1 MIKAN
6 IIYTFNKYDQETI
19 TLDLNLEDLNNI
31 NQVVNVEMNREVKF
45 ISHLIQNSFNDYE
58 KYLVDDLKKMSICLQ
73 VKNEKIFKKFSYLNK
88 VIERWGKYFFNQK
101 NCDVVENEILLH
113 AQAIKFF

>member
-19 TLDLNLEDLNNI
+19 TLDLNLKDLNNI

-58 KYLVDDLKKMSICLQ
+58 KYLKNFRILIKSLKDGASIFLI
-73 VKNEKIFKKFSYLNK
+73 KKI
-88 VIERWGKYFFNQK
+88 VM
-101 NCDVVENEILLH
+101 
-113 AQAIKFF
+113 

>member
-6 IIYTFNKYDQETI
+6 IIYTFDKYDQETI
-19 TLDLNLEDLNNI
+19 TIDLNLKDLGNI
-31 NQVVNVEMNREVKF
+31 NEVKF
-45 ISHLIQNSFNDYE
+45 ISYLIQNSFNDYE
-58 KYLVDDLKKMSICLQ
+58 KYLVDDLKKMSIHLKI
-73 VKNEKIFKKFSYLNK
+73 KNEKIFKKFSYLNK

-101 NCDVVENEILLH
+101 NCDVVEKEILLH

>member
-6 IIYTFNKYDQETI
+6 IIYTFDKYDQETI
-19 TLDLNLEDLNNI
+19 TLDLNLKDLGRI
-31 NQVVNVEMNREVKF
+31 NEVKF
-45 ISHLIQNSFNDYE
+45 ISYLIQNSFNDYE

>member
-6 IIYTFNKYDQETI
+6 IIYTFDKYDQETI
-19 TLDLNLEDLNNI
+19 TLDLNLENLGRI
-31 NQVVNVEMNREVKF
+31 NEVKF
-45 ISHLIQNSFNDYE
+45 ISYLIQNSFNDYE

-113 AQAIKFF
+113 AQAVKFF

>member
-6 IIYTFNKYDQETI
+6 IIYTFDKYDQETI
-19 TLDLNLEDLNNI
+19 TLDLNLKDLGNI
-31 NQVVNVEMNREVKF
+31 SEVKF

>member
-6 IIYTFNKYDQETI
+6 IIYTFDKYDQETI
-19 TLDLNLEDLNNI
+19 TLDLNLEDLGRI
-31 NQVVNVEMNREVKF
+31 NEVKF
-45 ISHLIQNSFNDYE
+45 ISYLIQNSFNDYE

>member
-6 IIYTFNKYDQETI
+6 IIYTFDKYDQETI
-19 TLDLNLEDLNNI
+19 TLDLNLKELGNI
-31 NQVVNVEMNREVKF
+31 NEIKF

>member
-6 IIYTFNKYDQETI
+6 IIYTFDKYDQETI
-19 TLDLNLEDLNNI
+19 TLDLNLKDLGDI
-31 NQVVNVEMNREVKF
+31 SEIKF
-45 ISHLIQNSFNDYE
+45 ISYLIQNSFNDYE

>member
-6 IIYTFNKYDQETI
+6 IIYTFDKYAQETI
-19 TLDLNLEDLNNI
+19 TLDLNLKELGNI
-31 NQVVNVEMNREVKF
+31 NEIKF
-45 ISHLIQNSFNDYE
+45 ISYLIQNSFNDYE

>member
-6 IIYTFNKYDQETI
+6 IIYTFDKYDQETI
-19 TLDLNLEDLNNI
+19 TLDLNLEDLGRI
-31 NQVVNVEMNREVKF
+31 NEVKF
-45 ISHLIQNSFNDYE
+45 ISYLIQNSFNDYE
-58 KYLVDDLKKMSICLQ
+58 KYLVDDLKKMSIHL
-73 VKNEKIFKKFSYLNK
+73 KIKDEKIFKKFSYLNK

-101 NCDVVENEILLH
+101 NCDAVENGILLH

>member
-6 IIYTFNKYDQETI
+6 IIYTFDKYDQETI
-19 TLDLNLEDLNNI
+19 TLDLNLKELGNI
-31 NQVVNVEMNREVKF
+31 NEIKF
-45 ISHLIQNSFNDYE
+45 ISYLIQNSFNDYE

-88 VIERWGKYFFNQK
+88 VIERWGKYFF
-101 NCDVVENEILLH
+101 
-113 AQAIKFF
+113 

>member
-6 IIYTFNKYDQETI
+6 IIYTFDKYNQETI
-19 TLDLNLEDLNNI
+19 TLDLNLKDLGNI
-31 NQVVNVEMNREVKF
+31 GEVKF

-101 NCDVVENEILLH
+101 NCDVVEKEILLH